1 MTKYVASPRRDDL
14 IIIDHLLLID
24 PERKPITEKQEE
36 LIKNFNY
43 GEFATI
49 RKDGKEKTDR

>member
-1 MTKYVASPRRDDL
+1 MTKCIASPRMDDL
-14 IIIDHLLLID
+14 IIIDHLFLID
-24 PERKPITEKQEE
+24 PERKPMTEKQKE

-49 RKDGKEKTDR
+49 RKDENA